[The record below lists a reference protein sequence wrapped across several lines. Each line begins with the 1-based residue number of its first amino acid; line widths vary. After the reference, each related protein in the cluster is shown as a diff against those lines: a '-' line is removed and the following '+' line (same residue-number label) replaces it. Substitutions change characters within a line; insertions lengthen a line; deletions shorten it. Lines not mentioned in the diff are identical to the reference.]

1 MTLKNRVQKLM
12 TKMNV
17 LPFFDL
23 VVREGYYDLKGTL
36 MRHRE
41 IFEKTGKQFFLVHDG
56 SMAIP
61 YGLKNNS
68 SRYGCLGIHEEKE
81 LRDVFKKMNDLYMN
95 RPNLK
100 DSLMEPKRSL
110 MNKPRVDKLSLD
122 DARVVFTGT
131 LKHWSRDELGNVVK
145 KAGGHMTRGVGW
157 DTDYLVMGNSHGKN
171 KLSAAKRFGTEIL
184 NENEF
189 IQMVATH

>member
-1 MTLKNRVQKLM
+1 MTMKNRVQKLM

-36 MRHRE
+36 ARHKE
-41 IFEKTGKQFFLVHDG
+41 IFNKTGKKFCIVHDG
-56 SMAIP
+56 SMNVP
-61 YGLKNNS
+61 YGLQKNASN
-68 SRYGCLGIHEEKE
+68 YGCIGIHAESEIK
-81 LRDVFKKMNDLYMN
+81 DVFKKMNELYLN

-110 MNKPRVDKLSLD
+110 MNKPEIGKYTLD
-122 DARVVFTGT
+122 DSKVVFTGT

-145 KAGGHMTRGVGW
+145 KAGGRMTRGVGW
-157 DTDYLVMGNSHGKN
+157 DTDYLVMGDSHGKV
-171 KLSAAKRFGTEIL
+171 KLSDAKRLGTTIL
-184 NENEF
+184 NEKEF
-189 IQMVATH
+189 VQLIAH